1 MNEVYWI
8 TRLGAL
14 NFLFNVIIFVSLVAI
29 IILAME
35 LFSIKKTSDNE
46 DDKNLE
52 LQVVTGK
59 VHNENMFYNF
69 VKKQFIRAFI
79 VFVVSIV
86 CNVFIP
92 TKNEALMIYGVG
104 GTIDYIKSNE
114 TAKQLPDKC
123 IKALDKW
130 ADNLNEEKQ
139 ENKQK

>member
-1 MNEVYWI
+1 MEELYWI

-14 NFLFNVIIFVSLVAI
+14 NFLFNAIIFVSLVAI
-29 IILAME
+29 IILAVE
-35 LFSIKKTSDNE
+35 LFVIKTTSDNE
-46 DDKNLE
+46 DDKKLE
-52 LQVVTGK
+52 LQVITGK
-59 VHNENMFYNF
+59 VHNENMSYNF
-69 VKKQFIRAFI
+69 VKKQFIRVFI

-130 ADNLNEEKQ
+130 ADNINEE
-139 ENKQK
+139 NK